1 MACLSQSL
9 LGLILMHEIICCFG
23 CSNFSGGAFIN
34 LFISFRMKV
43 LVISYLCNYVNILVN
58 NSLLSINYNRMK
70 SLKITFHFIP
80 DKTNPLVFKTG
91 KQKTR
96 WVGVCL
102 LYVCIYVE
110 LS

>member
-1 MACLSQSL
+1 
-9 LGLILMHEIICCFG
+9 
-23 CSNFSGGAFIN
+23 
-34 LFISFRMKV
+34 MKV

-91 KQKTR
+91 KLKTT
-96 WVGVCL
+96 WVGGMLACMHVCRTFL
-102 LYVCIYVE
+102 AQAAALI
-110 LS
+110 